1 MTIES
6 EISRK
11 RDSLNDRLQDLRAST
26 MRFSHINRA
35 GTIKIDDGEPLAK
48 LNTEITEVE
57 AKIATVDAV
66 INEMDQLYEKVG
78 VRSYRELTEQGKNA
92 HDIITS
98 AAPRAWQAFMLTR
111 GSGASIP
118 GRDRTSWLVSDIV
131 ALDEYRKQEAQ
142 IRSERDAAKSKEDS
156 LRETRD
162 KLLDL
167 FKSVEEAPTGA
178 DFAT

>member
-11 RDSLNDRLQDLRAST
+11 RDALNDRLQDLRGST
-26 MRFSHINRA
+26 MRFSHISRA

-78 VRSYRELTEQGKNA
+78 VRS
-92 HDIITS
+92 
-98 AAPRAWQAFMLTR
+98 
-111 GSGASIP
+111 
-118 GRDRTSWLVSDIV
+118 
-131 ALDEYRKQEAQ
+131 
-142 IRSERDAAKSKEDS
+142 
-156 LRETRD
+156 
-162 KLLDL
+162 
-167 FKSVEEAPTGA
+167 
-178 DFAT
+178 